1 VRHSS
6 LVVVSRWDRQNAD
19 LQKSWPIWRSW
30 WTDSGAC
37 PPERRA

>member
-6 LVVVSRWDRQNAD
+6 LVVLSRCARQNAD

-30 WTDSGAC
+30 WTGSWVC
-37 PPERRA
+37 PSERRA